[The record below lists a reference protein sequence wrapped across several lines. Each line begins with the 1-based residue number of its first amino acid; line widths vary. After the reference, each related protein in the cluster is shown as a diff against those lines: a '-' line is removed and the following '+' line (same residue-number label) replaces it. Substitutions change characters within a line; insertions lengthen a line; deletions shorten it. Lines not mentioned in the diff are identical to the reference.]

1 MYPFSPDSA
10 PIQAPTWHWAESPCH
25 AVGPCWLSLLNIAVG
40 TYLSQ
45 TPYCPFPSP
54 TPLAPAGSFSK
65 SESVSWG
72 FPGGTSGKESTCNT
86 RDTGS
91 IPGLGRSPGGGHGSL
106 LHYSCLQNP
115 MDRGAWQA
123 IVHRVANSQTWKVS
137 EHTHTLSSWV
147 ILLGSSQVPSYTGW
161 SQ

>member
-1 MYPFSPDSA
+1 MDTKGTQPYTYMYPFSPDSA

-54 TPLAPAGSFSK
+54 SPLAPAGSFSK

-72 FPGGTSGKESTCNT
+72 FPGGTSGKESTCQC
-86 RDTGS
+86 RRCKKYRFDLWVGK
-91 IPGLGRSPGGGHGSL
+91 IPWRRKWQLTPVFLPGKIPWTEEPGGLQSMRLRRVGH
-106 LHYSCLQNP
+106 
-115 MDRGAWQA
+115 D
-123 IVHRVANSQTWKVS
+123 
-137 EHTHTLSSWV
+137 
-147 ILLGSSQVPSYTGW
+147 
-161 SQ
+161 